1 MDVSI
6 ASIER
11 LHRHQIYPIVL
22 LIKFKS
28 TKQIKEVKD
37 SRYPSDKVSAKVA
50 KEMYEQ
56 ALKLEAEYRHHISGK
71 NIYQLKFLCILFCY
85 RFVSLLFIILFIYFS
100 CNSSWCKC
108 CVYMYASKSCGRWRA
123 KQSALGSQR
132 ASLTFKGGSPQTAV
146 EINLNSTRGPLRRT
160 IVQNCYKFVFYGLL
174 FVSMVYKN
182 FDSSFYGFITTI
194 ASIIFIYFVIVI
206 QLCKN

>member
-1 MDVSI
+1 M
-6 ASIER
+6 
-11 LHRHQIYPIVL
+11 
-22 LIKFKS
+22 
-28 TKQIKEVKD
+28 KD

-71 NIYQLKFLCILFCY
+71 NIYQIKFLCILFSY
-85 RFVSLLFIILFIYFS
+85 RFASLLFIIFFFFFLYFS

-108 CVYMYASKSCGRWRA
+108 CIYMYASKSCGRWRA
-123 KQSALGSQR
+123 KQSTLGSQR

-174 FVSMVYKN
+174 FVSMIYKN
-182 FDSSFYGFITTI
+182 FDFSFYSFITAI
-194 ASIIFIYFVIVI
+194 VSIIFIYFVIVI
-206 QLCKN
+206 HLCKD